1 MNRPGKNPRRA
12 PQQMRQT
19 CVALLFAIG
28 VSMMLG
34 FCLFP
39 IAWQLL
45 TALKPTAEL
54 MSLPPLFPTAP
65 TLDHFRTVFAE
76 RPFARILLNSV
87 VVASCTT
94 VLCLVVGTPA
104 AFALAKLRVPGQ
116 RFILLGTLA
125 VSMFPPITLV
135 GSLFFLIRLLHLR
148 DTYWALVLSDLT
160 FALPLALWVLT
171 SFFREVPDD
180 LLHAARLDGCTG
192 LQALTRVFLPVAAP
206 GLVTAGLVTFV
217 FAWNE
222 FLFAL
227 TFTATAAA
235 RTVPVEVALFPGL
248 HEVPWG
254 EIAAASM
261 IVTLPLLVLVLFLQR
276 YIVAGLTAGAIKG

>member
-1 MNRPGKNPRRA
+1 MHWPRKNSGRTSKNIKQA
-12 PQQMRQT
+12 GFS
-19 CVALLFAIG
+19 LLFVVG
-28 VSMMLG
+28 VSLMLS

-39 IAWQLL
+39 VVWQLL
-45 TALKPTAEL
+45 TALKPPAEL
-54 MSLPPLFPTAP
+54 VSLPPFFPTAP
-65 TLDHFRTVFAE
+65 TLDHFHTVFAE
-76 RPFARILLNSV
+76 RPFAHILFNSV
-87 VVASCTT
+87 VVALCTT
-94 VLCLVVGTPA
+94 ALCLVVATPA

-116 RFILLGTLA
+116 RLILLGTLA

-180 LLHAARLDGCTG
+180 LLHAAQVDGCTA
-192 LQALTRVFLPVAAP
+192 LQALLRVLLPVVAP
-206 GLVTAGLVTFV
+206 GFVTAGLLTFV

-227 TFTATAAA
+227 TFTATVAA
-235 RTVPVEVALFPGL
+235 RTVPVEIALFPGL

-254 EIAAASM
+254 EIAAATV
-261 IVTLPLLVLVLFLQR
+261 IVTLPLLILVVFLQR
-276 YIVAGLTAGAIKG
+276 HFVAGLTAGAIKG

>member
-1 MNRPGKNPRRA
+1 MDRSRKNWWRARQNPR
-12 PQQMRQT
+12 QT
-19 CVALLFAIG
+19 GVSLPFAIG
-28 VSMMLG
+28 VGVMLS

-39 IAWQLL
+39 VLWQLL

-54 MSLPPLFPTAP
+54 VSLPPFFPTAP
-65 TLDHFRTVFAE
+65 TLDHFRAVFAE
-76 RPFARILLNSV
+76 RPFAHILFNSV
-87 VVASCTT
+87 VVALCTT
-94 VLCLVVGTPA
+94 GLCLVVGTPA

-116 RFILLGTLA
+116 RLILLGTLA

-180 LLHAARLDGCTG
+180 LLHAAQVDGCTA
-192 LQALTRVFLPVAAP
+192 LQALTRVLLPVVTP
-206 GLVTAGLVTFV
+206 GLVTAGLLTFV
-217 FAWNE
+217 FTWNE

-235 RTVPVEVALFPGL
+235 RTVPVEIALFPGL

-254 EIAAASM
+254 EIAAAAI
-261 IVTLPLLVLVLFLQR
+261 IVTLPLLVFVVFLQR
-276 YIVAGLTAGAIKG
+276 RLVAGLTAGAVKG